1 MNQVDKTE
9 NRFSDHDLSLLLD
22 AGIPKHVSL
31 QEGERLNLSD
41 VLSALSSSDPF
52 AVSLGQ
58 ACYLFLTIERGEV
71 NFILEGLAD
80 VSFIREECG
89 DATGSHTK
97 LKECGDATTVSH
109 TKPEASSIPQTD
121 YRYVLKSGQSFLFY
135 PDQAEQLQISCHQDA
150 ELMLVS
156 FWGSIADAVLQ
167 SLPKDHVFCPDRPDA
182 FLAIFRELQEADQ
195 SWEEKSLLLYRLLMK
210 LHQELTVYEET
221 AGYTLLVETALRLM
235 EEESA
240 YLDGVE
246 EVADRLEVSAGHLS
260 RVFSEAVGMPPG
272 KYLKKCRIQYAR
284 KLLEQGD
291 IPVHLIAD
299 MCGFTSAN
307 YFAKVF
313 RSEFGMSPSEYIAA
327 YSKRTDKAVP
337 PNIEDRAYL

>member
-31 QEGERLNLSD
+31 QEGERLHLSV
-41 VLSALSSSDPF
+41 VLPDLSSPDLAAAGS
-52 AVSLGQ
+52 GH
-58 ACYLFLTIERGEV
+58 ACYLFLTVERGEV

-89 DATGSHTK
+89 GASILH
-97 LKECGDATTVSH
+97 A
-109 TKPEASSIPQTD
+109 KPEAPNINQTD
-121 YRYVLKSGQSFLFY
+121 CSYDCPYVLKSGQSFLLY
-135 PDQAEQLQISCHQDA
+135 PGQAEQLQIACHQDA

-182 FLAIFRELQEADQ
+182 FLATFRELQEADQ

-210 LHQELTVYEET
+210 LHKELTVYEET
-221 AGYTLLVETALRLM
+221 AGYPLLVETALRLM

-246 EVADRLEVSAGHLS
+246 DVADRLEVSAGHLS

-313 RSEFGMSPSEYIAA
+313 RAEFNMSPSEYIAA
-327 YSKRTDKAVP
+327 YSKRPDKAVP
-337 PNIEDRAYL
+337 QNIEDRAYL

>member
-31 QEGERLNLSD
+31 QEGERLHLSD
-41 VLSALSSSDPF
+41 VLPDLSSPDLAAAGS
-52 AVSLGQ
+52 GH
-58 ACYLFLTIERGEV
+58 ACYLFLTVERGEV

-89 DATGSHTK
+89 AATVSHTK
-97 LKECGDATTVSH
+97 LEECGDATVFH

-121 YRYVLKSGQSFLFY
+121 CPYVLKSGQSFLLY
-135 PDQAEQLQISCHQDA
+135 PGQAEQLQIACHQDA

-210 LHQELTVYEET
+210 LHQELTAYEET
-221 AGYTLLVETALRLM
+221 AGYPLLVETALRLM

-246 EVADRLEVSAGHLS
+246 DVADRLEVSAGHLS

-327 YSKRTDKAVP
+327 YSKRPDKAVP
-337 PNIEDRAYL
+337 PNMEDRAYL

>member
-1 MNQVDKTE
+1 MNQAGKTE
-9 NRFSDHDLSLLLD
+9 NHFPGDDLSLLLD
-22 AGIPKHVSL
+22 AGKTKQVFL
-31 QEGERLNLSD
+31 QEGETLPLSD
-41 VLSALSSSDPF
+41 VLPALSSSDPA

-58 ACYLFLTIERGEV
+58 AGYLFLTVARGEIS
-71 NFILEGLAD
+71 FIQEGPAD
-80 VSFIREECG
+80 VRFIR
-89 DATGSHTK
+89 
-97 LKECGDATTVSH
+97 KECGDANVSH
-109 TKPEASSIPQTD
+109 TKLEASSIPQTNC
-121 YRYVLKSGQSFLFY
+121 RYVLKSGQSFLFY
-135 PDQAEQLQISCHQDA
+135 SGQAEHTRIACQQDA
-150 ELMLVS
+150 ELMFVS

-167 SLPKDHVFCPDRPDA
+167 SLPMDHVFCPDRPDA
-182 FLAIFRELQEADQ
+182 FFATFRELQEADQ
-195 SWEEKSLLLYRLLMK
+195 SWEEKSLLLYRMLMK

-221 AGYTLLVETALRLM
+221 AGYPLLVETALRLM

-246 EVADRLEVSAGHLS
+246 DVADRLEVSAGHLS

-313 RSEFGMSPSEYIAA
+313 RAEYGMSPSEYIAA

-337 PNIEDRAYL
+337 QNIEDRAYL